1 MNQTLEDEK
10 EQVNTLLKEAY
21 AGRGHDLKQSIELAT
36 KALDISSHLG
46 DMSLVGKSLN
56 QLSLYC
62 MIMGE
67 YDQAIEKANE
77 AILCFE
83 KLDDEKGIADA
94 KYNIAGTLYKTDNYH
109 LGLIY
114 LSDCLTIYKKFDDFH
129 NISRVEKTLGTIY
142 DFFGDQNNS
151 VRSYENA
158 IEAAKKAGD
167 LNLESN
173 AYNNLSGVYLKQG
186 KIDKALELA
195 ESSIAMKR
203 QTGDTRGLAFALY
216 ARGKVFSRTEKYRA
230 AEKDFI
236 AAIAIHEEMGE
247 RLGLGMTY
255 NKLGKLYLKRGLLR
269 EAKEIVKEGIAL
281 SSKYNIVIIRF
292 KCEHLLYQIYRL
304 EDNKAMALESL
315 ESYLIQRDA
324 VINAQT
330 LRVIENY
337 ELITKMKDLEKEA
350 QVQKEKAEIIEKK
363 NRAEESVRVRQEF
376 LSTMSHEIRTPLNAI
391 TSIISLMDYAYDE
404 EGKKFYES
412 LKFASNNLLRIIND
426 ILDFSK
432 LDSGKDSLE
441 MHPTK
446 IKILLKNIF
455 NTYESQAKEKG
466 LRFSFKLDSAIAE
479 TYDIDETKITQ
490 MLGNL
495 ISNAVKFTEKG
506 SVEVE
511 IEMKESEGDYDL
523 ISFKIHD
530 TGEGIAENL
539 QDDIFNSFAQIK
551 PITTRKQG
559 GTGLGLAIV
568 KKLVELHGGTIGVKS
583 EVQKGSTFYFE
594 LKLKKAFLVDKV
606 NGQISNNLKGKTVL
620 LAEDNDLNAMVV
632 RKLLSQWGIQSEL
645 VINGNLAIEKAQ
657 QKVFDFILMD
667 IHMPEMN
674 GFDAAA
680 YIRSHDNPNI
690 KTPIYALTAD
700 ITAKDQKAYFS
711 LFNGF
716 LWKPLQIE
724 KLYEALSTVPI

>member
-216 ARGKVFSRTEKYRA
+216 APGKSF
-230 AEKDFI
+230 
-236 AAIAIHEEMGE
+236 
-247 RLGLGMTY
+247 
-255 NKLGKLYLKRGLLR
+255 
-269 EAKEIVKEGIAL
+269 
-281 SSKYNIVIIRF
+281 
-292 KCEHLLYQIYRL
+292 
-304 EDNKAMALESL
+304 
-315 ESYLIQRDA
+315 
-324 VINAQT
+324 
-330 LRVIENY
+330 
-337 ELITKMKDLEKEA
+337 
-350 QVQKEKAEIIEKK
+350 
-363 NRAEESVRVRQEF
+363 
-376 LSTMSHEIRTPLNAI
+376 
-391 TSIISLMDYAYDE
+391 
-404 EGKKFYES
+404 
-412 LKFASNNLLRIIND
+412 
-426 ILDFSK
+426 
-432 LDSGKDSLE
+432 
-441 MHPTK
+441 
-446 IKILLKNIF
+446 LKN
-455 NTYESQAKEKG
+455 
-466 LRFSFKLDSAIAE
+466 
-479 TYDIDETKITQ
+479 
-490 MLGNL
+490 
-495 ISNAVKFTEKG
+495 
-506 SVEVE
+506 
-511 IEMKESEGDYDL
+511 
-523 ISFKIHD
+523 
-530 TGEGIAENL
+530 
-539 QDDIFNSFAQIK
+539 
-551 PITTRKQG
+551 
-559 GTGLGLAIV
+559 
-568 KKLVELHGGTIGVKS
+568 
-583 EVQKGSTFYFE
+583 
-594 LKLKKAFLVDKV
+594 
-606 NGQISNNLKGKTVL
+606 
-620 LAEDNDLNAMVV
+620 
-632 RKLLSQWGIQSEL
+632 
-645 VINGNLAIEKAQ
+645 
-657 QKVFDFILMD
+657 
-667 IHMPEMN
+667 
-674 GFDAAA
+674 
-680 YIRSHDNPNI
+680 
-690 KTPIYALTAD
+690 
-700 ITAKDQKAYFS
+700 
-711 LFNGF
+711 
-716 LWKPLQIE
+716 
-724 KLYEALSTVPI
+724 